1 MNSEFC
7 GFKAKPQIS
16 TNFYKL
22 FWAKWPVS
30 QYFYIPLPISVPKIL
45 RVMTTST
52 SHRHIKKTATLIFV
66 GEAGGPRSIPQNGI
80 PKSYQDGLYNC
91 SLDKTG
97 ISKYV
102 KDNYVINGTFFQKYW
117 RKSGNRHYSGP
128 TKNIPKS
135 LIKLLK

>member
-1 MNSEFC
+1 M
-7 GFKAKPQIS
+7 
-16 TNFYKL
+16 
-22 FWAKWPVS
+22 
-30 QYFYIPLPISVPKIL
+30 PISVPKTL
-45 RVMTTST
+45 RVMITST

>member
-1 MNSEFC
+1 M
-7 GFKAKPQIS
+7 
-16 TNFYKL
+16 
-22 FWAKWPVS
+22 
-30 QYFYIPLPISVPKIL
+30 PISVPKIL

-52 SHRHIKKTATLIFV
+52 SHRHIKKTATLIFA

-102 KDNYVINGTFFQKYW
+102 KDIYVINGTFFQKYW

>member
-1 MNSEFC
+1 MEFVVLRPSH
-7 GFKAKPQIS
+7 KLAQIF
-16 TNFYKL
+16 TNYL
-22 FWAKWPVS
+22 WAKWSVS
-30 QYFYIPLPISVPKIL
+30 QYFYIPLPISVPKNL
-45 RVMTTST
+45 SCHDNQYTTSP
-52 SHRHIKKTATLIFV
+52 HQKTATLIFV

-91 SLDKTG
+91 SLDKTE

>member
-1 MNSEFC
+1 MVL
-7 GFKAKPQIS
+7 KPRHKLAQIF
-16 TNFYKL
+16 TNYL
-22 FWAKWPVS
+22 WVKWSVS

-117 RKSGNRHYSGP
+117 RKSGNRHYSAP
-128 TKNIPKS
+128 
-135 LIKLLK
+135 IKIFLNL

>member
-1 MNSEFC
+1 M
-7 GFKAKPQIS
+7 
-16 TNFYKL
+16 
-22 FWAKWPVS
+22 
-30 QYFYIPLPISVPKIL
+30 PISVPKNL
-45 RVMTTST
+45 SCHDNQYTTSP
-52 SHRHIKKTATLIFV
+52 HQKTATLIFV

>member
-1 MNSEFC
+1 MWGAGAVGWEGGGGGGPAGKGRDRIAPRNRPMETAPR
-7 GFKAKPQIS
+7 GPLS
-16 TNFYKL
+16 TRL
-22 FWAKWPVS
+22 
-30 QYFYIPLPISVPKIL
+30 SVRP
-45 RVMTTST
+45 
-52 SHRHIKKTATLIFV
+52 TLDG

-117 RKSGNRHYSGP
+117 RKSGNRHYSAP
-128 TKNIPKS
+128 IKNIPKS

>member
-1 MNSEFC
+1 MACFSIILHTFANKRSKNPSC
-7 GFKAKPQIS
+7 HD
-16 TNFYKL
+16 N
-22 FWAKWPVS
+22 
-30 QYFYIPLPISVPKIL
+30 QYF
-45 RVMTTST
+45 TSP
-52 SHRHIKKTATLIFV
+52 HQKTATLIFV

-117 RKSGNRHYSGP
+117 RKSGNRHYSAP
-128 TKNIPKS
+128 IKNIPKS